1 MSDLITRLREDCLG
15 PRLSDEAADEI
26 ERLQSLVDRLP
37 KTADGVPVR
46 PGDQIWF
53 HKGIDT
59 AVIRKVVD
67 GGEYGD
73 IVEIVDA
80 EGLHSLV
87 ALDACYSAREATKAE
102 VQS

>member
-1 MSDLITRLREDCLG
+1 MSNLITRLREDCLG
-15 PRLSDEAADEI
+15 PRLYDEAADEI

-59 AVIRKVVD
+59 AVIRKVVV

-80 EGLHSLV
+80 EGPQGWV